1 MEKIKVLL
9 VDDHQIVRDG
19 IKALLSGVND
29 IEIVGEASDG
39 NEALIKT
46 EKLYPHIIIMD
57 ISMPEMSGIE
67 VTKAIT
73 QNYPQIKVLI
83 LSMFTE
89 EDFILNAIEAG
100 IKGYLPKNTT
110 REELL
115 KAIRTINSGKEYY
128 GDLISQIILKSY
140 INNAQKKKLPEEKDI
155 NCLSSR
161 EVEILKL
168 IVEGLNNQE
177 IADKLFISIR
187 TVESHKSHIMQKLE
201 LKTTVDM
208 VKFAIKNKLVSL

>member
-83 LSMFTE
+83 LSMFTICLK
-89 EDFILNAIEAG
+89 FQL
-100 IKGYLPKNTT
+100 T
-110 REELL
+110 RMSML
-115 KAIRTINSGKEYY
+115 
-128 GDLISQIILKSY
+128 
-140 INNAQKKKLPEEKDI
+140 
-155 NCLSSR
+155 
-161 EVEILKL
+161 
-168 IVEGLNNQE
+168 
-177 IADKLFISIR
+177 
-187 TVESHKSHIMQKLE
+187 
-201 LKTTVDM
+201 
-208 VKFAIKNKLVSL
+208 

>member
-1 MEKIKVLL
+1 MINCIAIDDEPPALDLL
-9 VDDHQIVRDG
+9 KTYCSKLVYLN
-19 IKALLSGVND
+19 LLRTITSTS
-29 IEIVGEASDG
+29 EASAFLKKFPVD
-39 NEALIKT
+39 LIF
-46 EKLYPHIIIMD
+46 LD
-57 ISMPEMSGIE
+57 IQMPEISGIE
-67 VTKAIT
+67 VTKTIT
-73 QNYPQIKVLI
+73 QNYPNIKVLI

-140 INNAQKKKLPEEKDI
+140 ISNAQKKKLPEEKDI

-161 EVEILKL
+161 EIEILKL

-177 IADKLFISIR
+177 VADKLFISVR

-208 VKFAIKNKLVSL
+208 VKFAIKNNLVSI

>member
-29 IEIVGEASDG
+29 IEVVGEASDG

-46 EKLYPHIIIMD
+46 EKLNPHIIIMD

-67 VTKAIT
+67 VTKTIT
-73 QNYPQIKVLI
+73 QNFPLIKVLI

-89 EDFILNAIEAG
+89 EDFIMNAIAVG

-115 KAIRTINSGKEYY
+115 KAIRTIYNGKEYY

-140 INNAQKKKLPEEKDI
+140 ISNAQKKNIPEGKDI
-155 NCLSSR
+155 NCLSLR
-161 EVEILKL
+161 EIEILKL

-208 VKFAIKNKLVSL
+208 VKFAIKNNLVSL